1 MVIGR
6 VVDGVM
12 KSKWWRRME
21 ARHRC
26 EIEVKG

>member
-12 KSKWWRRME
+12 KSKWWRME